1 MKRDE
6 EEKRELA
13 TRLNRIEGQIRGIQK
28 MIDEDR
34 YCIDVLTQ
42 VSAARAALDKIA
54 LQLLKS
60 HTRGCIADAIRNER
74 GDKAIDE
81 LVLVLDKF
89 LK

>member
-13 TRLNRIEGQIRGIQK
+13 TRLNKIEGQIRGIQK

-54 LQLLKS
+54 LQILKS